1 MEKRHER
8 QVYICEAHRRKIA
21 ICGLTVDDFF
31 QTSTKD
37 EEWIQEHIMMLH
49 NAFDEVTFSHGDELG
64 IIGMQVKMDRKH
76 KAAILTQPKWE
87 QKVNTEFKVTRKA
100 PTPALADLMTED

>member
-1 MEKRHER
+1 
-8 QVYICEAHRRKIA
+8 
-21 ICGLTVDDFF
+21 
-31 QTSTKD
+31 
-37 EEWIQEHIMMLH
+37 MMLH
-49 NAFDEVTFSHGDELG
+49 NAFDEVTFSRGDGLG

-100 PTPALADLMTED
+100 PTPALADLMAEVEELPFLPSQDQKKFMSLNSLMMYGATRT